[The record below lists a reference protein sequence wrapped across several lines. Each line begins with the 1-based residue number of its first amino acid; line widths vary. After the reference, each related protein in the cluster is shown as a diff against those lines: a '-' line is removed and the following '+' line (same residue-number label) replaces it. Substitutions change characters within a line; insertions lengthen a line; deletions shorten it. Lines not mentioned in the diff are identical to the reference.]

1 MQQTRKELDP
11 FKELALWIATRRLE
25 EGARRAAQAGEQAGL
40 PAALSWRVREVQR
53 LMFLRHRFAA
63 GDWQGEGDRPARAIT
78 GLTIAA
84 D

>member
-1 MQQTRKELDP
+1 MQQTGKELDP

-25 EGARRAAQAGEQAGL
+25 EGARRAAQAGEQTGL
-40 PAALSWRVREVQR
+40 PAVLSWRVREVQR

-63 GDWQGEGDRPARAIT
+63 GDWRGEADRPARAVA
-78 GLTIAA
+78 GLPGAA

>member
-1 MQQTRKELDP
+1 MQQTRKEPDP

-25 EGARRAAQAGEQAGL
+25 EGARRAAQAGEQTGL
-40 PAALSWRVREVQR
+40 PAVLSWRVREVQR

-63 GDWQGEGDRPARAIT
+63 GDWQGEADRPARAMA
-78 GLTIAA
+78 GLPSAA

>member
-25 EGARRAAQAGEQAGL
+25 EGARRAAQAVEQTGL
-40 PAALSWRVREVQR
+40 PAVLSWRVREVQR

-63 GDWQGEGDRPARAIT
+63 GDWQGEADRPARAMA
-78 GLTIAA
+78 GLTTAA